1 MPEFPLLIMQQ
12 HLQEGLVNM
21 AENEDFVDEFLKIFR
36 NQNKNRLM
44 KQRQIYKAGKDL
56 IIKENKEETKDNE

>member
-1 MPEFPLLIMQQ
+1 
-12 HLQEGLVNM
+12 M